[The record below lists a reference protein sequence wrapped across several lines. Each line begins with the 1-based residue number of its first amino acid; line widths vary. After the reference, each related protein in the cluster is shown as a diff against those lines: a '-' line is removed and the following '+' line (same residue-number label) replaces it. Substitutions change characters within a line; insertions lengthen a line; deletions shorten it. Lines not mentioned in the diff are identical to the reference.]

1 MGKIIIIMGPT
12 GSGKSRSTKD
22 LDPTK
27 TVQIATLRKDLPYKG
42 SRSMYNEANNNLF
55 HVDTHTEVINLIEAI
70 DAAPTITT
78 VIIDD
83 FRYIAEKEL
92 FRRAKES
99 GYTKFT
105 DIGMHIQQIL
115 LAGEKARPDLTIV
128 LMLHDEDIVSNN
140 IIIGKR
146 VKMAGK
152 MVTDRY
158 DPLEVVDIC
167 LYCKPSFEK
176 NSPIHQFYT
185 RKTVEDGI
193 EIPAKTPE
201 GMFETLTIPNDLALV
216 LKTINE
222 YYS

>member
-1 MGKIIIIMGPT
+1 MGKIIIVMGPT

-22 LDPTK
+22 LDPSK
-27 TVQIATLRKDLPYKG
+27 TVQIAALSKDLPYKG
-42 SRSMYNEANNNLF
+42 SRAMYNETRQNLF
-55 HVDTHTEVINLIEAI
+55 KVDTHTEIIALIEAI
-70 DAAPTITT
+70 DKAPNITT
-78 VIIDD
+78 IILDD

-115 LAGEKARPDLTIV
+115 LAGEQARADLNIV

-140 IIIGKR
+140 VIIGKKVR
-146 VKMAGK
+146 MAGK

-167 LYCKPSFEK
+167 FYCKPSFEK
-176 NSPIHQFYT
+176 NNPVYQFYT
-185 RKTVEDGI
+185 RKAIEDGV

-216 LKTINE
+216 IKTIDE
-222 YYS
+222 YYN